1 MGTYRQETVQDQ
13 IMHHLLL
20 RGPQGRTSPEL
31 EELLGM
37 KHQTVS
43 SMLRQMELTGYAIKC
58 AEQRDGCHAYV
69 ASIIARLRPQSMLLP
84 PNPHRESY
92 QKRYKDMVAGIEHIL
107 RPLRGRPSR
116 VERELRDLLERIE
129 GPNA

>member
-1 MGTYRQETVQDQ
+1 MR
-13 IMHHLLL
+13 HLLL

-31 EELLGM
+31 EELMGM

-58 AEQRDGCHAYV
+58 TEQRDGCHAYV
-69 ASIIARLRPQSMLLP
+69 ASIIARVMPQSMLLP
-84 PNPHRESY
+84 PNPPRESY

-116 VERELRDLLERIE
+116 VERELRELLERLDK
-129 GPNA
+129 